1 MFEQVGDFEKA
12 KSAYEEGAAIAE
24 AVHKEH
30 PEIVQAL
37 RNTTSSHWYI
47 GQLFDRE
54 GDHQRALEEYS
65 FSLKTV
71 LDAIA
76 ADPTVDS
83 ARYGET
89 KYSIVVGESMCRVGR
104 KTEGLRLIHR
114 GMDILRNYVASDKGD
129 TQGSYYGSELM
140 WWAVEGLVLAGQTEE
155 ARNVCLDA
163 IKWVEQTA
171 GMSDDPNPWL
181 RLPVWYEELG
191 DISASYDPDTHKIK
205 SRDRVRLK
213 EAKQDYQKAF
223 DVLRDSTAKYRFS
236 VVTIEDR
243 EKAVQD
249 KIDEC
254 DSQLGL

>member
-1 MFEQVGDFEKA
+1 
-12 KSAYEEGAAIAE
+12 
-24 AVHKEH
+24 
-30 PEIVQAL
+30 
-37 RNTTSSHWYI
+37 
-47 GQLFDRE
+47 
-54 GDHQRALEEYS
+54 
-65 FSLKTV
+65 
-71 LDAIA
+71 
-76 ADPTVDS
+76 
-83 ARYGET
+83 
-89 KYSIVVGESMCRVGR
+89 
-104 KTEGLRLIHR
+104 
-114 GMDILRNYVASDKGD
+114 MDILRNYVASDKGD

-155 ARNVCLDA
+155 ARDVCLNA

-191 DISASYDPDTHKIK
+191 DISAMYDPDTHKIK

-223 DVLRDSTAKYRFS
+223 DVLRDSTAKYSFS

-243 EKAVQD
+243 EKAVQE